1 MIDYFLVAIGG
12 ALGSMARHWLSVFFH
27 EFDIDLFPFEMMPAH
42 FPLPTLFINI
52 GGSLVIGFVANLPAD
67 YIGRDARLFMM
78 VGVCGGY
85 TTFSSF
91 SLQLLDLFMEGDV
104 ALGLLYIFF
113 SVVIGLLAVAIGY
126 LIAGLLY

>member
-1 MIDYFLVAIGG
+1 MVDYFLVAIGG
-12 ALGSMARHWLSVFFH
+12 ALGSMARHWLSVAFH
-27 EFDIDLFPFEMMPAH
+27 EFDIDLLPFEMMPAH
-42 FPLPTLFINI
+42 FPWPTLIINV
-52 GGSLVIGFVANLPAD
+52 GGSLLIGFAANLPVE
-67 YIGRDARLFMM
+67 YISRSTRLFLM

-104 ALGLLYIFF
+104 ALGLIYVLF
-113 SVVIGLLAVAIGY
+113 SVVIGLFAVALGY